1 MWSPFFLVFSLAVVS
16 NTFVASENQG
26 KVYSCQ
32 IKEEQCQFYTNGRN
46 GYTYSSCK
54 NDDTRRDDIRRS
66 LTVILDEGYDLFG
79 GDSPDPEEMMFCTAK
94 MAEISDLTDAQKP
107 WVLCSEDC
115 FVGCK
120 LH

>member
-32 IKEEQCQFYTNGRN
+32 IKEEQCQFYTNSWSRYN
-46 GYTYSSCK
+46 SCK
-54 NDDTRRDDIRRS
+54 NDETICRLQSMAVDDP
-66 LTVILDEGYDLFG
+66 EYDACE
-79 GDSPDPEEMMFCTAK
+79 GDSPDLEEMKFCTAK
-94 MAEISDLTDAQKP
+94 MAEISDLTEAQKP

>member
-32 IKEEQCQFYTNGRN
+32 IKQEQCQFNTIHTFYTNDLYN
-46 GYTYSSCK
+46 SCK
-54 NDDTRRDDIRRS
+54 NDETICRLQSMAVDDP
-66 LTVILDEGYDLFG
+66 EYDACE
-79 GDSPDPEEMMFCTAK
+79 GDSPDPEEMKFCTAK
-94 MAEISDLTDAQKP
+94 MAEISDLTEAQKP